1 MSVTGAAAAGR
12 EEKLRQI
19 DRLVHSSLLHGS
31 ESLCK
36 LLRYLA
42 DYALEHPGE
51 SVKEYQIAT
60 EVFGRP
66 ATFDP
71 RLDSTVRV
79 QTGRLRTKLTEYYR
93 GPGESD
99 PLIVEI
105 PRGTYQLT
113 FVPRHADA
121 PDAPALAPEPQLP
134 AVAAPESRPDR
145 KWLFAFCAMTLLAAA
160 LGAALLIRPASRP
173 STSARND
180 NSALRHFWSG
190 FVDSPEPPWVIFSNA
205 AFAGRP
211 DLGMHYYDPVR
222 DAALPVLDHYTGVGE
237 VLAIHDLDEVFG
249 ALNHSLRIKRGRLLS
264 LDDVKNN
271 DLIFVGSPK
280 ENLTLREVPSTSEFE
295 FRTVTEGARKGDVS
309 IANIHPQSGEPAF
322 WIASELP
329 MNEDYAVVALVAGLN
344 PAYRALILAGTTTL
358 GTQAAVE
365 YVCRE
370 STVRGLLQRAGST
383 AAGVRPFEAVLHV
396 DVKEGVPV
404 QSRIVALRI
413 ARP

>member
-19 DRLVHSSLLHGS
+19 DRLVHSSLLQGS

-66 ATFDP
+66 STFDP

-93 GPGESD
+93 GPGETD
-99 PLIVEI
+99 PLLVEI

-113 FVPRHADA
+113 FVARHADL
-121 PDAPALAPEPQLP
+121 PDAPPPAPEPQAPVVVEP
-134 AVAAPESRPDR
+134 AVRTSRT
-145 KWLFAFCAMTLLAAA
+145 WLIAFCVMSVVAAALAAA
-160 LGAALLIRPASRP
+160 LVLRPAARP
-173 STSARND
+173 TPGPRTDNTS
-180 NSALRHFWSG
+180 LRHFWAG
-190 FVDSPEPPWVIFSNA
+190 FVDNPEPPWVIFSNA

-211 DLGMHYYDPVR
+211 DLGMRYYDPVR
-222 DAALPVLDHYTGVGE
+222 DAGVPVLDHYTGVGE
-237 VLAIHDLDEVFG
+237 VLAIHDLDEVFA
-249 ALNHSLRIKRGRLLS
+249 ALNHPLRIKRGRLLS

-309 IANIHPQSGEPAF
+309 IANLHPQAGEPRY

-329 MNEDYAVVALVAGLN
+329 MKEDYAVVALVAGLN

-370 STVRGLLQRAGST
+370 ETTRGLLQRAGST
-383 AAGVRPFEAVLHV
+383 ASGVRPFEAVLHV

-404 QSRIVALRI
+404 QSNIVALRI